1 MSTITAEQMREHLAS
16 GQATPLLPE
25 GIPGPVH
32 HSGHWWL
39 IPDGAHDYEP
49 ADAARAAQLDE
60 FAQRLAA
67 GAQALQTRTDQEER

>member
-1 MSTITAEQMREHLAS
+1 MTTITAEQMREHLAD

-32 HSGHWWL
+32 HAGRWWL
-39 IPDGAHDYEP
+39 IPEDAHDYQP
-49 ADAARAAQLDE
+49 ADADRAARLDE

-67 GAQALQTRTDQEER
+67 GAKALQTRTDQEER